1 MSNEFIHGSVGT
13 SMTQAEFEA
22 VGLHVLNSQATGDLI
37 YASSISQLSR
47 LGIGSTNDVL
57 HVAGGIPAW
66 SATLAGITLTSP
78 TINGTIATTGLTM
91 PAFAF
96 TGQVTAY
103 FGGGSQLIVGGSAT
117 DNIYIHDG
125 SINGDWGNNAADTM
139 HVNWLGYQGGATQF
153 RSLILGN
160 GKATPVLTIAGAAT
174 SVATWANCTL
184 AGIVLSASEKIN
196 PVSGVAGFS
205 VVSTALTLGS
215 LGSVIIPQ
223 SAANASDALAGN
235 VAGAICI
242 DTTGAA
248 ERIYFRGASWFY
260 VAKTGGLSMT
270 KEERIAPNGHEF
282 QIGDT
287 VKLIVDRIEP
297 DGSFHALPYLAV

>member
-22 VGLHVLNSQATGDLI
+22 VGLHVLNLQATGDLI
-37 YASSISQLSR
+37 YASSASQLSR
-47 LGIGSTNDVL
+47 LGIGTATYFLKV
-57 HVAGGIPAW
+57 VGGVPAW
-66 SATLAGITLTSP
+66 SNTLDSP
-78 TINGTIATTGLTM
+78 TIQGTVAAGTGLTM

-297 DGSFHALPYLAV
+297 DGGFHALPYLAV